1 MIGPHTN
8 LMPTHTELIIAPEI
22 SAAPPAPII
31 NKEAELIKTE
41 LLAMASEIKEIT
53 TPHIRDAAI
62 QIAGQIKGHISQVE
76 RDRKAIKDPFYRMGL
91 AIDSAAKK
99 HVAELE
105 NRLNE
110 VNRLIGAFNAE
121 QEMIVQ
127 REQEARDREAQRI
140 QREAAE
146 ALRQAAVDAE
156 LLRTEQHIL
165 AVKQQ
170 RAQDRAEASGK
181 GLTAKARAEQ
191 LQAQLDADE
200 RADAIEAKLK
210 DAQEASDRLLRLV
223 QSEKLAAFERFQ
235 RERATG
241 GAQHTH
247 IEIEITN
254 IHLLYTHNPNLVR
267 LEPDLTQIKYQING
281 SKDPN
286 LRIPGI
292 TWAKRAVF
300 QAKAL

>member
-62 QIAGQIKGHISQVE
+62 QIAGRIKGHISQVE

-91 AIDSAAKK
+91 AIDSAARK

-110 VNRLIGAFNAE
+110 VNRLVGAFNAE

-127 REQEARDREAQRI
+127 REQEARDRETQRI

-146 ALRQAAVDAE
+146 ALRQAAADAE
-156 LLRTEQHIL
+156 LIRTEQHIL
-165 AVKQQ
+165 AAKQQ

-181 GLTAKARAEQ
+181 GLTAKAKAEH

-200 RADAIEAKLK
+200 RAAAIEAKLK

-223 QSEKLAAFERFQ
+223 QGEKLAAFERFQ

-247 IEIEITN
+247 LEIEVID
-254 IHLLYTHNPNLVR
+254 ILALYRVRPDCVR
-267 LEPDLTQIKYQING
+267 LSPDLVQLKYVINN
-281 SKDPN
+281 SEDPN

-292 TWAKRAVF
+292 IWTKRAVF